1 MSTNV
6 HITHI
11 ENAWA
16 AWYANGD
23 HGQISILTDAATGL
37 PYEEFTWKN
46 DDDSKTY
53 IAAAQKYSADGSTFT
68 YLDSDFDALTSQDD
82 TDGFSTAQWIRR
94 IGDTDNRI
102 QLETD
107 EQTYHV
113 GGVDMM
119 NFVEGATDLIEFNP
133 GEVDVDFIVNSLS
146 VSEALSVQGNTGY
159 VGMSMTPATATL
171 SIKANAS
178 HYNIDMVENSGAD
191 SWQIGVPADG
201 YLELSD
207 DTVHRVRFTE
217 TDINNYSYA
226 TGGFYGRCSSDT
238 PAEYSRLRLSK
249 THADTNISTSAGESL
264 CNMIF
269 GGVDNGGN
277 EDTGVIIAVTQ
288 VGAAGTKVPT
298 KFELYTSTNAATN
311 LALTIDE
318 SQSVFTSGMLG
329 AGMTPATAMLDVKA
343 NASHY
348 NIDMVAN
355 ADSKSWQMGVPANG
369 YLEFSDDTIMRVRFT
384 ETDIYNYSYS
394 TGGYFVR
401 CLSDTPA
408 DYARLRLSKRHT
420 DASATA
426 SGESLCSM
434 IFGGVDNGGNED
446 AGAIITV
453 MQVGA
458 AGAKVPSKMEMYT
471 STSTATNLAL
481 TIDESQS
488 VFTSG
493 MLGAGMTPATAMLDV
508 KANASHYNI
517 NLVETGIAAQA
528 WQIGVTA
535 AGALELS
542 KDTVAAARFMTGF
555 LQLESL
561 ADNNSFRSYCYSD
574 NIVDYPSLVLRKSHQ
589 DTEGL
594 TETIDTEVLGKILF
608 EGVRIGG
615 VVKPGAQIIATQDGT
630 GTGAG
635 CKIEIYSA
643 GGPFAE
649 YLALTIDRAQ
659 HVFLSTIRSGA
670 TQGGASAAANELWKT
685 ASHATLPDNVVMIGV

>member
-146 VSEALSVQGNTGY
+146 VSEALSVQGSTGY

-318 SQSVFTSGMLG
+318 SQDVIIENTLYQSRDLSGTAYDISHAHAYGDGQSSYVERNYYAAEGTAAAVAGFELADAGNVAYTDKWYLYDGNGSTWEVAGKMECVLDAGFCDVSSIDWVWSTNNIRAAESFQEIFRVGYDGISASREILALDKIKFTQTDGNEYIDSLASGYMDYG
-329 AGMTPATAMLDVKA
+329 ATTGHRFKDSDVLTE
-343 NASHY
+343 N
-348 NIDMVAN
+348 NLTVGG
-355 ADSKSWQMGVPANG
+355 ADIKTGKVTITANG
-369 YLEFSDDTIMRVRFT
+369 GGDAGSPTSLSTT
-384 ETDIYNYSYS
+384 GYNYIVINSASGGYYLL
-394 TGGYFVR
+394 TGGAEGQILFFHS
-401 CLSDTPA
+401 LNS
-408 DYARLRLSKRHT
+408 
-420 DASATA
+420 SATYINSRAIGQNRSQCLIKVA
-426 SGESLCSM
+426 SGWS
-434 IFGGVDNGGNED
+434 
-446 AGAIITV
+446 
-453 MQVGA
+453 
-458 AGAKVPSKMEMYT
+458 
-471 STSTATNLAL
+471 
-481 TIDESQS
+481 
-488 VFTSG
+488 
-493 MLGAGMTPATAMLDV
+493 
-508 KANASHYNI
+508 
-517 NLVETGIAAQA
+517 LVEA
-528 WQIGVTA
+528 V
-535 AGALELS
+535 
-542 KDTVAAARFMTGF
+542 
-555 LQLESL
+555 
-561 ADNNSFRSYCYSD
+561 
-574 NIVDYPSLVLRKSHQ
+574 
-589 DTEGL
+589 
-594 TETIDTEVLGKILF
+594 
-608 EGVRIGG
+608 
-615 VVKPGAQIIATQDGT
+615 
-630 GTGAG
+630 
-635 CKIEIYSA
+635 
-643 GGPFAE
+643 
-649 YLALTIDRAQ
+649 
-659 HVFLSTIRSGA
+659 
-670 TQGGASAAANELWKT
+670 
-685 ASHATLPDNVVMIGV
+685 